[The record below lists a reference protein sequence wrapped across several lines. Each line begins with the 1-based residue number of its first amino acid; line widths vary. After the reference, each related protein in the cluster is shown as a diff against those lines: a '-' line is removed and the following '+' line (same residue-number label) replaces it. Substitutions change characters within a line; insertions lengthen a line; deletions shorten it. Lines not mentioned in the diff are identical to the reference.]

1 MSTFVWEDPDD
12 GIKYELMYNVP
23 QTGQEREGVLWRI
36 QGFTIWHELPPFAE
50 VPQEAMEH
58 WHGKVVKAEP
68 TVYMT
73 PGEVAKELNIS
84 PKTLRSWLREKYARP
99 EYEGGTDWK
108 LPPNVVIAAR
118 ERFQG

>member
-1 MSTFVWEDPDD
+1 LSTFVWEDPDD

-36 QGFTIWHELPPFAE
+36 QGFTLWHELPPFAE

-68 TVYMT
+68 TTYMT
-73 PGEVAKELNIS
+73 IVQTANELGIS
-84 PKTLRSWLREKYARP
+84 YDALRAWLRERYKRP
-99 EYEGGTDWK
+99 EYEGETEWG
-108 LPPNVVIAAR
+108 LPPNVVAAAR